1 MEKNNDKNLRAEAAT
16 SHLKD
21 VTGALKHSGSKRKPA
36 LLRTEMNVKI
46 LSRCAAVFKRP
57 QK

>member
-1 MEKNNDKNLRAEAAT
+1 MGKNNDKNLRAEAAT

-21 VTGALKHSGSKRKPA
+21 DTGAQKHSGSKRKPA
-36 LLRTEMNVKI
+36 LFQIEMNVKI
-46 LSRCAAVFKRP
+46 LSRCAAVFKGS